1 MKTRKLLFS
10 LAGDVRLKALEPLK
24 PHISGTPAAHGSVC
38 EGLNRSLENSKK
50 EGQRRGWPKDI
61 FCEQQKD
68 NRFREKAEV

>member
-10 LAGDVRLKALEPLK
+10 LAGDVGLKALKALN

-50 EGQRRGWPKDI
+50 EGQREGWPK
-61 FCEQQKD
+61 EL
-68 NRFREKAEV
+68 FREHSHRTRLRAKAE